1 MSELGDLILSFAERK
16 SFGVRSKDSHLY
28 EDESPD
34 GLWHWELKNTSLLSQ
49 NVQRNLQAVRA
60 QRAMLG
66 QKIKCLEKLI
76 SLIDKAT
83 SCERDLPRIVEEYDK
98 YNKVIRKEN
107 AAIQ

>member
-1 MSELGDLILSFAERK
+1 M
-16 SFGVRSKDSHLY
+16 
-28 EDESPD
+28 
-34 GLWHWELKNTSLLSQ
+34 
-49 NVQRNLQAVRA
+49 
-60 QRAMLG
+60 G